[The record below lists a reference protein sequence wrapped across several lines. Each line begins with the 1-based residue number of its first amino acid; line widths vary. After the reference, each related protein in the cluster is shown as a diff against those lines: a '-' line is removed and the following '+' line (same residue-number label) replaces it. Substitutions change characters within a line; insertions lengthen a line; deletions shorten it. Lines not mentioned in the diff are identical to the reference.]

1 MSVITMDFES
11 HYLSGR
17 HMVTIIL
24 PDAPRSVAPRDYY
37 PAHKKLRVLWL
48 LHGTYGDCTDWI
60 RRTNVELYACEHNL
74 AVVMPSGMNADYV
87 NWKGFGLG
95 YSMYDYLFEELM
107 PMVYNW
113 YPVSDKREDNFIA
126 GLSMGGFGAMVYAL
140 NHPEKFAA
148 AGSLS
153 GPIINPRT
161 AAEGMNVPKSHQVAP
176 HLAHLREARIVNQ
189 VTNAGG
195 MEAYLASPGNTWDKL
210 IEQEQKGTDL
220 PKLYFC
226 CGDQDFLWGKY
237 QTLKAFVQENGWSG
251 IEFEEEPGYAHEWRF
266 WDKYI
271 EIFIK
276 KYIGKQ

>member
-24 PDAPRSVAPRDYY
+24 PDAPRSIDPREYY

-161 AAEGMNVPKSHQVAP
+161 AAEGMNVPQSHQVAP

-237 QTLKAFVQENGWSG
+237 QTLKAFVQENGWSD